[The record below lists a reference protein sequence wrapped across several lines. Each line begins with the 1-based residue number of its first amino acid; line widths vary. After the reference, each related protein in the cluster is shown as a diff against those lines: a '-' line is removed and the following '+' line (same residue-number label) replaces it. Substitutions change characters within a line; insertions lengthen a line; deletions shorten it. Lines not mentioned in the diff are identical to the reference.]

1 MVPVQNGCEPEH
13 NPDADGGDTGG
24 APQPKV
30 AAHPGELKLL
40 SETNTNVKQLVA
52 PEIRPG
58 EAPPVNAPT
67 NGDAILGPL

>member
-1 MVPVQNGCEPEH
+1 VQNGWAPEH

-40 SETNTNVKQLVA
+40 SETKTNVKQLVA

-58 EAPPVNAPT
+58 ETPPVKAPSK
-67 NGDAILGPL
+67 GDAILGPL

>member
-1 MVPVQNGCEPEH
+1 VQNGWAPEH
-13 NPDADGGDTGG
+13 NPDADGGDIGG

-40 SETNTNVKQLVA
+40 SETKTNVKQLVA

-58 EAPPVNAPT
+58 ETPPVKAPSK
-67 NGDAILGPL
+67 GDAILGPL